1 MHEGDQSILGDEH
14 EHEHKHAHAHGQDH
28 AHPHAED
35 RRQNTSRLIAGAIV
49 AAAVVLFVVWR
60 FL

>member
-1 MHEGDQSILGDEH
+1 MHEGDHSILGDDH
-14 EHEHKHAHAHGQDH
+14 EHQHPHAHAHDH
-28 AHPHAED
+28 AHPPAED
-35 RRQNTSRLIAGAIV
+35 KRQNTSRLIAGAIV